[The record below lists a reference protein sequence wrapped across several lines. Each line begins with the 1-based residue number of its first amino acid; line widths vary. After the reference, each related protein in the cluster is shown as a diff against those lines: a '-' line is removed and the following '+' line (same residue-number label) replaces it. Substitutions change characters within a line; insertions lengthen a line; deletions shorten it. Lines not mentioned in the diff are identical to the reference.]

1 MEILNHLSDQEKIMV
16 QPSLIIIDK
25 NMDFFVIRF
34 FDYFLR
40 TKANKIFQQK
50 DKESQFDLFI
60 ESIKIIFSRIA
71 NKEEIE
77 KNLEELVKKHKDLGI
92 TKEHVNY
99 FKESFLNAL
108 NEIFANNADKKII
121 EIWDGIISEIL
132 FNFNRRLDQIILY

>member
-1 MEILNHLSDQEKIMV
+1 MV
-16 QPSLIIIDK
+16 QLSMIIIDK

-50 DKESQFDLFI
+50 DKENQFDLFI

-108 NEIFANNADKKII
+108 NEIFTNNADKKII
-121 EIWDGIISEIL
+121 EIWHGIISEI
-132 FNFNRRLDQIILY
+132 